1 MSAPGGKPSA
11 PVFVKRTALVE
22 STVGEASIV
31 KPPAAPARAPRVNRR
46 SVESFVLR
54 TPSPTHLNVV
64 LVPRIRLAASL
75 EAAPIVLATPA
86 LASLVTCKVPA
97 DHVNGPVKVLAALS
111 SWMPPVPPSST
122 SAPEPEMTPLT
133 TKALAA
139 APLVHVWLEPITKPT
154 LAPSVVTPA
163 VNSKA
168 IPAEPSVIV
177 CAEAALSVK
186 AALRK
191 TSPSMAGFVAS
202 VTVPPVPAK

>member
-1 MSAPGGKPSA
+1 M
-11 PVFVKRTALVE
+11 
-22 STVGEASIV
+22 
-31 KPPAAPARAPRVNRR
+31 NNR
-46 SVESFVLR
+46 SVESFVAR

-64 LVPRIRLAASL
+64 LVPKVRLDASL
-75 EAAPIVLATPA
+75 AAAPIVLATPPS
-86 LASLVTCKVPA
+86 ASFVTCKVPA
-97 DHVNGPVKVLAALS
+97 DQVNGPVKVLAALS

-139 APLVHVWLEPITKPT
+139 VPLVHVWLDPSTKPT

-168 IPAEPSVIV
+168 IPAEPSVIDW
-177 CAEAALSVK
+177 AEAALSVK

-191 TSPSMAGFVAS
+191 TNPPKEGFVAS
-202 VTVPPVPAK
+202 VTLPPVPAK